1 VRLELRR
8 YDFSR
13 YPKRSGFL
21 ARTPK
26 PGALGPFLLK
36 QTPSLAGI
44 PDRAMKTTLPQP
56 NSRTSPVTSAP
67 ASQFADL
74 TTRPPR
80 APAGWLSGRSAGLPT
95 FVEAQPSAA
104 IQLLE
109 SPSRWDADVLS
120 TPATAPSNLRLD
132 GRIGGPW
139 GSGEA
144 LLTGDPQDT
153 LIADSNVSEPGKQG
167 PSFYMSLPGCS
178 ASEGFV
184 LGLVTGAAFVGIAYG
199 FLCGVHLVQNW
210 ALFGSG
216 IARLLQ

>member
-1 VRLELRR
+1 
-8 YDFSR
+8 
-13 YPKRSGFL
+13 
-21 ARTPK
+21 
-26 PGALGPFLLK
+26 
-36 QTPSLAGI
+36 
-44 PDRAMKTTLPQP
+44 
-56 NSRTSPVTSAP
+56 
-67 ASQFADL
+67 
-74 TTRPPR
+74 
-80 APAGWLSGRSAGLPT
+80 
-95 FVEAQPSAA
+95 
-104 IQLLE
+104 LE
-109 SPSRWDADVLS
+109 SPSRWDAVVLC

-132 GRIGGPW
+132 GRIGRPW

-153 LIADSNVSEPGKQG
+153 LTADSNVSEPGKQG